1 MDPWRGKADSS
12 AEINSG
18 GVQWQVG
25 GGGPETELC
34 APGAAGET
42 AVAAGDRICHEG
54 VLLAA
59 RERTTTAKMTAA
71 TPGDLEVEHPQ
82 DLLDG
87 DLGTNGR
94 EVDSRHEFDT
104 ARDGSICFL

>member
-54 VLLAA
+54 VLHTA
-59 RERTTTAKMTAA
+59 RQGTMTAKMTAA
-71 TPGDLEVEHPQ
+71 PPGRLEVEHAQ
-82 DLLDG
+82 QLLD
-87 DLGTNGR
+87 
-94 EVDSRHEFDT
+94 
-104 ARDGSICFL
+104 